1 MPWRLVS
8 RKQQKDSKLGSREV
22 RGPLNKRGSCRT
34 FFFSDDSCRTL
45 GVLEKNDVRPSVSR
59 SVLLTSILVILYL
72 ETGPSIGVIVSPFF
86 FTANICTIQMCT
98 HDTYTRNTIIL
109 LLCVS
114 AQGLFSSQKILQNF
128 SDSPSHRIFEYMHEA
143 LNIDKKNKTNYTV
156 QTKWTRR
163 IFMSN

>member
-114 AQGLFSSQKILQNF
+114 AQFDRIDPISAGVSRKPCCTQAPFVSESFSLTFI
-128 SDSPSHRIFEYMHEA
+128 
-143 LNIDKKNKTNYTV
+143 T
-156 QTKWTRR
+156 
-163 IFMSN
+163 